1 MEQTS
6 YISLWE
12 FLFSGGFLTDF
23 FIVIL
28 LVLGVAALY
37 LFFSKYFYLKEI
49 GSKEEDFLDNV
60 ADCIYDHRIE
70 AAMDWCKR
78 VVSPESRMIKKGLE
92 NIEKSSFELFLSV
105 QNQREAEVAEIK
117 RDIFKFELLA
127 KIILLLGFLGAGMSF
142 TAFFLGGKL
151 DFGSEFFYASFLP
164 FVVAVFIGMV
174 VYGLDMILVSLIYKI
189 ETELKL
195 KGNKFLEIV
204 AEIK

>member
-1 MEQTS
+1 
-6 YISLWE
+6 
-12 FLFSGGFLTDF
+12 
-23 FIVIL
+23 
-28 LVLGVAALY
+28 

-70 AAMDWCKR
+70 AAIDWCKR

-105 QNQREAEVAEIK
+105 QNQREAEITEIK

-127 KIILLLGFLGAGMSF
+127 KIILFLGFLGAGMSF
-142 TAFFLGGKL
+142 TAFFFSGKL

-164 FVVAVFIGMV
+164 FVVAVFIGIV

>member
-6 YISLWE
+6 RISLWE

-23 FIVIL
+23 FIIIL
-28 LVLGVAALY
+28 LVLGVTALY

-105 QNQREAEVAEIK
+105 QNQREAEITEIK
-117 RDIFKFELLA
+117 KDIFKFELLA

-142 TAFFLGGKL
+142 T
-151 DFGSEFFYASFLP
+151 ASFLP

>member
-6 YISLWE
+6 SISLWE

-78 VVSPESRMIKKGLE
+78 VVSPESRIIKKGLE

-105 QNQREAEVAEIK
+105 QNQREAEVTEIK
-117 RDIFKFELLA
+117 KDIFKFELLA

-142 TAFFLGGKL
+142 IAFFLSGKL

>member
-28 LVLGVAALY
+28 LVLGVTSLY

-105 QNQREAEVAEIK
+105 QNQREAEVTEIR

>member
-6 YISLWE
+6 RISLWDI
-12 FLFSGGFLTDF
+12 LFSGGFLTDF

-105 QNQREAEVAEIK
+105 QNQRETEITEIK
-117 RDIFKFELLA
+117 KDIFKFELLA
-127 KIILLLGFLGAGMSF
+127 KIILFLGFLGAGLSF
-142 TAFFLGGKL
+142 TAFFLSGKL

>member
-6 YISLWE
+6 RISLWE

-28 LVLGVAALY
+28 LVLGVTALY

-105 QNQREAEVAEIK
+105 QNQREAEITEIK
-117 RDIFKFELLA
+117 KDIFKFELLA

-142 TAFFLGGKL
+142 TAFFLSWKT

-174 VYGLDMILVSLIYKI
+174 VYGLDMILVSLVYKI

>member
-142 TAFFLGGKL
+142 TAFFLSGKL

>member
-6 YISLWE
+6 RISLWE

-28 LVLGVAALY
+28 LVLGVTALY

-78 VVSPESRMIKKGLE
+78 VVSPESRIIKKGLE

-105 QNQREAEVAEIK
+105 QNQRETEITEIR

-142 TAFFLGGKL
+142 FLSGKL

-195 KGNKFLEIV
+195 KSNKFLEIV

>member
-6 YISLWE
+6 RISLWDI
-12 FLFSGGFLTDF
+12 LFSGGFLTDF

-28 LVLGVAALY
+28 LVLGVIALC

-78 VVSPESRMIKKGLE
+78 VVSPESRIIKNGLE

-105 QNQREAEVAEIK
+105 QNQREAEITEIK
-117 RDIFKFELLA
+117 KDIFKFELLA

-142 TAFFLGGKL
+142 TAFCFSGKL

>member
-6 YISLWE
+6 RISLWE
-12 FLFSGGFLTDF
+12 ILFSGGFLTDF

-28 LVLGVAALY
+28 LVLGVVALY

-105 QNQREAEVAEIK
+105 QNQREAEITEIK
-117 RDIFKFELLA
+117 KDIFKFELLA
-127 KIILLLGFLGAGMSF
+127 KIILLLGFLGAGVSF
-142 TAFFLGGKL
+142 TAFFLSEKI

-195 KGNKFLEIV
+195 KGNRFLEIV

>member
-6 YISLWE
+6 RISLWE

-28 LVLGVAALY
+28 LVLGVAVLY

-78 VVSPESRMIKKGLE
+78 VVSPESRIIKKGLE

-105 QNQREAEVAEIK
+105 QNQREAEITEIK
-117 RDIFKFELLA
+117 KDIFKVERVMEISDNLFFNANLTLQGVLEKTEYYNKDNKVD
-127 KIILLLGFLGAGMSF
+127 KIKEI
-142 TAFFLGGKL
+142 
-151 DFGSEFFYASFLP
+151 
-164 FVVAVFIGMV
+164 
-174 VYGLDMILVSLIYKI
+174 
-189 ETELKL
+189 
-195 KGNKFLEIV
+195 NKFIYVTEAGFSEYFPRI
-204 AEIK
+204 EF

>member
-6 YISLWE
+6 SISLWE

-105 QNQREAEVAEIK
+105 QNQREAEITEIK
-117 RDIFKFELLA
+117 KDIFKFELLA

-164 FVVAVFIGMV
+164 FVVAVFIGMA

>member
-6 YISLWE
+6 RIFLWE

-105 QNQREAEVAEIK
+105 QNQRETEITEIK
-117 RDIFKFELLA
+117 KDIFKFELLA

-164 FVVAVFIGMV
+164 LVVAVFIGMA

-195 KGNKFLEIV
+195 KGSKFLEIV

>member
-6 YISLWE
+6 RISLWDI
-12 FLFSGGFLTDF
+12 LFSGGFLTDF

-78 VVSPESRMIKKGLE
+78 VVSPESRIIKKGLE

-105 QNQREAEVAEIK
+105 QNQREAEITEIK
-117 RDIFKFELLA
+117 KDIFKFELLA

-142 TAFFLGGKL
+142 TAFCFSGKL

>member
-6 YISLWE
+6 SISLWE

-28 LVLGVAALY
+28 LVLGVIALC

-105 QNQREAEVAEIK
+105 QNQRETEITEIK
-117 RDIFKFELLA
+117 KDIFKFELLA

-142 TAFFLGGKL
+142 TAFFLSGKL

>member
-6 YISLWE
+6 RISLWE
-12 FLFSGGFLTDF
+12 FLFSGCFLTDF

-105 QNQREAEVAEIK
+105 QNQREAEITEIK
-117 RDIFKFELLA
+117 KDIFKFELLA
-127 KIILLLGFLGAGMSF
+127 KIILLLGFLGVGMSF

-164 FVVAVFIGMV
+164 FVVAVFVGMA
-174 VYGLDMILVSLIYKI
+174 VYGLDMILVSLVYKI

>member
-6 YISLWE
+6 RISLGE
-12 FLFSGGFLTDF
+12 FVLSGGFLKDY

-78 VVSPESRMIKKGLE
+78 VVSPESRIIKKGLE

-105 QNQREAEVAEIK
+105 QNQREAEITEIK
-117 RDIFKFELLA
+117 KDIFKFELLA

>member
-1 MEQTS
+1 MEQTNR
-6 YISLWE
+6 ISLWE
-12 FLFSGGFLTDF
+12 FLFSGGFLTDL

-28 LVLGVAALY
+28 LVLGVTALY

-92 NIEKSSFELFLSV
+92 NVEKTSFELFLSV
-105 QNQREAEVAEIK
+105 QNQREAEITEIR

-164 FVVAVFIGMV
+164 FVVAVFIGMA

-189 ETELKL
+189 ETKLKL